1 MQNFKRALFSKQ
13 RQVINPN
20 SVPTQRLQEI
30 ILQLIV
36 VLGGVI
42 DWRRNK
48 VHQILDGLHVL
59 KGLFRENFWHVVL
72 GQRFLVEEG
81 CLLFDFLV
89 GGFENHAEEV

>member
-1 MQNFKRALFSKQ
+1 MRNVERALFSKQ

-20 SVPTQRLQEI
+20 CVPTQRLKEI
-30 ILQLIV
+30 ILQLVV

-42 DWRRNK
+42 DWRWNK
-48 VHQILDGLHVL
+48 VHQILDGLHAL
-59 KGLFRENFWHVVL
+59 NGLFNFWHVVL
-72 GQRFLVEEG
+72 GQRFWVEEG